1 MNIEYKTRTL
11 LSNELRILRSLKTKA
26 EKNKG
31 GKIKF
36 YHFLIAG
43 FLGVCFTYI
52 TSIIP
57 DSFWTFLLGTFAVF
71 AFAFIVFTPY
81 EIYKIKKQNK
91 EFLKLL
97 NSLINKGT
105 VETCQINSTEI
116 AIAPEYED
124 ENDMYIIKLNEN
136 EVLYIW
142 DIEYNLN
149 RKFPCLNF
157 EIYESDFFKLTGKQ
171 INPLSEKISPI
182 KIDKKAKWNFMKQY
196 GIYGHL
202 EVEKYNFEKLL
213 LKYKNC
219 A

>member
-1 MNIEYKTRTL
+1 MNIEYKPRTL
-11 LSNELRILRSLKTKA
+11 NSNELRVLRYLKTKT

-43 FLGVCFTYI
+43 LLGICLIYI

-57 DSFWTFLLGTFAVF
+57 DSFWTFLLGTLAVF
-71 AFAFIVFTPY
+71 SFGFIVFTPY
-81 EIYKIKKQNK
+81 EIYKAKKQYK
-91 EFLKLL
+91 EFLNLL
-97 NSLINKGT
+97 NSLIEKGT
-105 VETCQINSTEI
+105 IETCQIESTEI

-142 DIEYNLN
+142 DTEYKLN
-149 RKFPCLNF
+149 RNFPCLKF
-157 EIYESDFFKLTGKQ
+157 EIYGNDFFKITGKQ

-182 KIDKKAKWNFMKQY
+182 KIDRKAKWNFMKQY

-202 EVEKYNFEKLL
+202 EIEKSNFEKLI

>member
-1 MNIEYKTRTL
+1 MKIEYNTRVL
-11 LSNELRILRSLKTKA
+11 HSNELRILKSLKNKA

-36 YHFLIAG
+36 YHYLIAG
-43 FLGVCFTYI
+43 SLGISLTYI

-57 DSFWTFLLGTFAVF
+57 DSFWTFLLGTSAVF

-81 EIYKIKKQNK
+81 EVYKMKKQHK
-91 EFLKLL
+91 EFLNLV
-97 NSLINKGT
+97 NSLIDKGT
-105 VETCQINSTEI
+105 VKTCQIETTSI

-142 DIEYNLN
+142 DTEYKLN

-157 EIYESDFFKLTGKQ
+157 EIYEEDFFKITGKQ
-171 INPLSEKISPI
+171 INPLSEKILPI
-182 KIDKKAKWNFMKQY
+182 KIEKKAKWNFMKKY

-202 EVEKYNFEKLL
+202 EVEKYNFEKLI

>member
-1 MNIEYKTRTL
+1 MNIKYKPRNL
-11 LSNELRILRSLKTKA
+11 NSNELRILRYLKTKT
-26 EKNKG
+26 EKNER

-43 FLGVCFTYI
+43 LLGVCLIYI

-57 DSFWTFLLGTFAVF
+57 DSFWTLILGTLAVF
-71 AFAFIVFTPY
+71 SFAFIVFTPY
-81 EIYKIKKQNK
+81 EIYKAKKQHK
-91 EFLKLL
+91 EFLNLL
-97 NSLINKGT
+97 NSLIEKGT
-105 VETCQINSTEI
+105 VETCQIESTKI

-142 DIEYNLN
+142 DTEYKLN
-149 RKFPCLNF
+149 RNFPSLKF
-157 EIYESDFFKLTGKQ
+157 EIYGIDFFKITGKQ
-171 INPLSEKISPI
+171 INPLSEKILPL
-182 KIDKKAKWNFMKQY
+182 KIDRKAKWNFMKQY

-202 EVEKYNFEKLL
+202 EIEKSNFEKLI